1 MIKNEIQ
8 PLKMQKRIY
17 SILLLICL
25 VGIRA
30 LAQEGVTAQDTIYN
44 PTIQYTMNPK
54 TYEIA
59 GISVSG
65 VQNYEDYVLIGF
77 SGLNVG
83 QKITIPGPDIT
94 NAVNRFWKQGLF
106 SDVAISV
113 SKMVGNKVWL
123 NIDLKQRPRISQINY
138 SGLKKS
144 EKDDL
149 DIQLGLSKG
158 NQITPNM
165 VDRAK
170 KLIQRYFDEK
180 GFQNADI
187 QILQKDDLSHENEVI
202 VDIIV
207 DKKEKIKVNEIFIEG
222 NEVLSD
228 NKIKK
233 AMKKTNEKGKILN
246 LFRSKKF
253 IQSEYEND
261 KELVLQKYNEL
272 GYRDARIV
280 EDSVWRNDDKT
291 VNVYLKIE
299 EGNQYHIRDIKFVGN
314 TVFSSDQ
321 LQKILQMNPG
331 DVYNQTKLDERIN
344 SPNEDGIGTIYMDRG
359 YLFFNLEPIETN
371 VKNDSVDLEMRIYE
385 GQPARINRVRIEGN
399 DRLYEHVVRREL
411 RTKPGDLFS
420 KTDLIRSTRELAQT
434 GHFDPETI
442 NPQPIP
448 NQENGTVDILYGL
461 TSKANDQIEF
471 SAGWGQTGII
481 GKLSLRFTNFSI
493 KNLFNPSTYK
503 GIIPQGEG
511 QTFTVSAQTNAR
523 YYQAYSLSFFD
534 PWFGG
539 KRPNSFS
546 VSAYYSR
553 QTAMSSTYYNNN
565 LYNPYDYYNG
575 YYGNSAYGSSYSN
588 SYEYALD
595 PDKSIQMLG
604 ATVGFGK
611 RLNWPDDWFQF
622 TASASYQLYILRNWT
637 YFYIPGSSAINN
649 GHSND
654 FNIELT
660 LSRNSIDNPIYT
672 RSGSTFTV
680 SATLTPPYSLFTNT
694 SDYKNTDVYSRE
706 KIRWLEYYKLKIG
719 AKTFTPLTQNN
730 KNTLVLMT
738 RADIGVL
745 GYYNKYRRSP
755 FNSYMMG
762 GDGMSGYGSTYITE
776 SIPLRGYENGSITD
790 YYDVANAYARFVAE
804 LRMPVMLQPSS
815 TIYALAFVEAGN
827 AWSELKYINPF
838 SLKRSAGVGVR
849 IYLPMIG
856 MMGIDWAYGF
866 DPVWGSRTNSGSN
879 FHFILGQ
886 EF

>member
-1 MIKNEIQ
+1 
-8 PLKMQKRIY
+8 MQKRIY
-17 SILLLICL
+17 SILLILCL

-30 LAQEGVTAQDTIYN
+30 FAQSETAQDTIYN
-44 PTIQYTMNPK
+44 PSIQYTTNPK
-54 TYEIA
+54 TYDIA
-59 GISVSG
+59 GITVSG

-106 SDVAISV
+106 SDVSISV
-113 SKMVGNKVWL
+113 SKIVGSQVWL

-138 SGLKKS
+138 NGIKKS
-144 EKDDL
+144 EKEDL
-149 DIQLGLSKG
+149 EIQLGLSKG

-165 VDRAK
+165 IDRAK
-170 KLIQRYFDEK
+170 KLIKRYFDEK

-202 VDIIV
+202 VDIVI
-207 DKKEKIKVNEIFIEG
+207 DKKDKIKVNEIIIEG
-222 NEVLSD
+222 NEVLTD
-228 NKIKK
+228 NKIKS

-246 LFRSKKF
+246 LFRTKKF
-253 IQSEYEND
+253 IQNEYEND
-261 KELVLQKYNEL
+261 KELVLKKYNEL

-280 EDSVWRNDDKT
+280 ADSVWKNDEKT
-291 VNVYLKIE
+291 VNVYMKID
-299 EGNQYHIRDIKFVGN
+299 EGNKYYIRDIKFIGN
-314 TVFSSDQ
+314 TVFTSAQ
-321 LQKILQMNPG
+321 LANILQMNPG
-331 DVYNQTKLDERIN
+331 DVYNQTKLDDRIN
-344 SPNEDGIGTIYMDRG
+344 TPNEDGIQTLYMDRG
-359 YLFFNLEPIETN
+359 YLFFHLIPVETN
-371 VKNDSVDLEMRIYE
+371 VQNDSVDLELRIVE
-385 GQPARINRVRIEGN
+385 GEPARINKVRIEGN

-411 RTKPGDLFS
+411 RTKPGNLFS
-420 KTDLIRSTRELAQT
+420 KTDLIRSQRELAQT
-434 GHFDPETI
+434 GHFDPESMVL
-442 NPQPIP
+442 QPIP
-448 NQENGTVDILYGL
+448 NEESGTVDILYGL

-481 GKLSLRFTNFSI
+481 GKLSLRFTNFSV
-493 KNLFNPSTYK
+493 KNLFNPSSYK

-511 QTFTVSAQTNAR
+511 QTFTISAQTNAR

-553 QTAMSSTYYNNN
+553 QTSISSTYYNNN
-565 LYNPYDYYNG
+565 IYNPYDYYNS
-575 YYGNSAYGSSYSN
+575 YYGNSAYNNNYNN
-588 SYEYALD
+588 SAYEMALD

-604 ATVGFGK
+604 TTIGFGK

-622 TASASYQLYILRNWT
+622 SASVSYQLYILKDWGQ
-637 YFYIPGSSAINN
+637 YFPISN
-649 GHSND
+649 GTSND
-654 FNIELT
+654 VNLEVT

-680 SATLTPPYSLFTNT
+680 SATVTPPYSLFVNT
-694 SDYKNTDVYSRE
+694 AKYKETDIYDKS
-706 KIRWLEYYKLKIG
+706 KIRWLEYYKLKMG
-719 AKTFTPLTQNN
+719 AKTFTPLTQN

-738 RADIGVL
+738 RADIGLV
-745 GYYNKYRRSP
+745 GYYNKYRQSP

-762 GDGMSGYGSTYITE
+762 GDGMSGYSSYITE
-776 SIPLRGYENGSITD
+776 SIPLRGYENGSLTD
-790 YYDVANAYARFVAE
+790 GYSDYAKAYARFVAE

-827 AWSELKYINPF
+827 AWSELKYVNPF
-838 SLKRSAGVGVR
+838 ALKRSAGLGVR

-866 DPVWGSRTNSGSN
+866 DPVWGSRQNSGSN

>member
-1 MIKNEIQ
+1 
-8 PLKMQKRIY
+8 MQKRIY
-17 SILLLICL
+17 SILLILCL

-30 LAQEGVTAQDTIYN
+30 FAQSETAQDTIYN
-44 PTIQYTMNPK
+44 PSIQYTTNPK
-54 TYEIA
+54 TYDIA
-59 GISVSG
+59 GITVSG

-106 SDVAISV
+106 SDVSISV
-113 SKMVGNKVWL
+113 SKIVGSQVWL

-138 SGLKKS
+138 NGIKKS
-144 EKDDL
+144 EKEDL
-149 DIQLGLSKG
+149 EIQLGLSKG

-165 VDRAK
+165 IDRAK
-170 KLIQRYFDEK
+170 KLIKRYFDEK

-202 VDIIV
+202 VDIVI
-207 DKKEKIKVNEIFIEG
+207 DKKDKIKVNEIIIEG
-222 NEVLSD
+222 NEVLTD
-228 NKIKK
+228 NKIKS

-246 LFRSKKF
+246 LFRTKKF
-253 IQSEYEND
+253 IQNEYEND
-261 KELVLQKYNEL
+261 KELVLKKYNEL

-280 EDSVWRNDDKT
+280 ADSVWKNDEKT
-291 VNVYLKIE
+291 VNVYMKID
-299 EGNQYHIRDIKFVGN
+299 EGNKYYIRDIKFIGN
-314 TVFSSDQ
+314 TVFTSAQ
-321 LQKILQMNPG
+321 LANILQMNPG
-331 DVYNQTKLDERIN
+331 DVYNQTKLDDRIN
-344 SPNEDGIGTIYMDRG
+344 TPNEDGIQTLYMDRG
-359 YLFFNLEPIETN
+359 YLFFHLIPVETN
-371 VKNDSVDLEMRIYE
+371 VQNDSVDLELRIVE
-385 GQPARINRVRIEGN
+385 GEPARINKVRIEGN

-411 RTKPGDLFS
+411 RTKPGNLFS
-420 KTDLIRSTRELAQT
+420 KTDLIRSQRELAQT
-434 GHFDPETI
+434 GHFDPESMVL
-442 NPQPIP
+442 QPIP
-448 NQENGTVDILYGL
+448 NEESGTVDILYGL

-481 GKLSLRFTNFSI
+481 GKLSLRFTNFSV
-493 KNLFNPSTYK
+493 KNLFNPSSYK

-511 QTFTVSAQTNAR
+511 QTFTISAQTNAR

-553 QTAMSSTYYNNN
+553 QTSISSTYYNNN
-565 LYNPYDYYNG
+565 IYNPYDYYNS
-575 YYGNSAYGSSYSN
+575 YYGNSAYNNNYNN
-588 SYEYALD
+588 SAYEMALD

-604 ATVGFGK
+604 TTIGFGK

-622 TASASYQLYILRNWT
+622 SASVSYQLYILKDWVQ
-637 YFYIPGSSAINN
+637 YFPISN
-649 GHSND
+649 GTSND
-654 FNIELT
+654 VNLEVT

-680 SATLTPPYSLFTNT
+680 SATVTPPYSLFVNT
-694 SDYKNTDVYSRE
+694 AKYKETDIYDKS
-706 KIRWLEYYKLKIG
+706 KIRWLEYYKLKMG
-719 AKTFTPLTQNN
+719 AKTFTPLTQN

-738 RADIGVL
+738 RADIGLV
-745 GYYNKYRRSP
+745 GYYNKYRQSP

-762 GDGMSGYGSTYITE
+762 GDGMSGYSSYITE
-776 SIPLRGYENGSITD
+776 SIPLRGYENGSLTD
-790 YYDVANAYARFVAE
+790 GYSDYAKAYARFVAE

-827 AWSELKYINPF
+827 AWSELKYVNPF
-838 SLKRSAGVGVR
+838 ALKRSAGLGVR

-866 DPVWGSRTNSGSN
+866 DPVWGSRQNSGSN